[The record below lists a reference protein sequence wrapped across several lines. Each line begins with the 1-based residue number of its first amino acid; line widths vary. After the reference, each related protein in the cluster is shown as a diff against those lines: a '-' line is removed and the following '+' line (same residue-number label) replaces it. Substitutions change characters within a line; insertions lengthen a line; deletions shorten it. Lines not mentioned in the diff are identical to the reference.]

1 MTVSMELLI
10 TGARE
15 IGLNIGEEEQQKFL
29 AYCELIK
36 EWNKVI
42 NLVRYHNEEELFRA
56 HFLDSLM
63 CSRVYDLKLPT
74 KVIDLGSG
82 AGLPAVPLKI
92 CFPNMDIIMVES
104 QKKRCKF
111 LQRVVQELELKNCV
125 IVWDRLENMAHQEE
139 YRERFDCAVARALAP
154 LRVLLELG
162 LPFLS
167 GSGKLIALK
176 GFAVQDEIATADCAL
191 KILGGRV
198 ASVLPYSFPGEK
210 GRHVVVVAKNKET
223 PTEFP
228 RRPGVPARKPLGE

>member
-74 KVIDLGSG
+74 KVIDLGRSPDNHRFTHKN
-82 AGLPAVPLKI
+82 LILRFVMTKNRKHILTTLVMT
-92 CFPNMDIIMVES
+92 F
-104 QKKRCKF
+104 F
-111 LQRVVQELELKNCV
+111 QRFNA
-125 IVWDRLENMAHQEE
+125 DRN
-139 YRERFDCAVARALAP
+139 
-154 LRVLLELG
+154 
-162 LPFLS
+162 
-167 GSGKLIALK
+167 KL
-176 GFAVQDEIATADCAL
+176 T
-191 KILGGRV
+191 
-198 ASVLPYSFPGEK
+198 SVRSSS
-210 GRHVVVVAKNKET
+210 
-223 PTEFP
+223 
-228 RRPGVPARKPLGE
+228 